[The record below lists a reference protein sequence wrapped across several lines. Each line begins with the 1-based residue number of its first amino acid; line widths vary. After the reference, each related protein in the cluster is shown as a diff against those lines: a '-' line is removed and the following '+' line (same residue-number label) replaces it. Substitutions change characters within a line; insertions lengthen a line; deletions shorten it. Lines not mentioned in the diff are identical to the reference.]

1 MNTKLRKHQ
10 TPYFESET
18 AMGDQDDYFNFERWA
33 SEVRRQMIESLQ
45 KKGLQRE
52 AKNQQKKRK

>member
-1 MNTKLRKHQ
+1 MNTQLENPQ

-18 AMGDQDDYFNFERWA
+18 AISDNFDLWA
-33 SEVRRQMIESLQ
+33 SEVRRQMIESLH